1 MIVAMSCNE
10 NWYKYLVVDIY
21 SLLRFTK
28 NVKKIYLLVETEKI
42 NDIKYLDL
50 IQKKFPVEIE
60 LINYNNIIKNY
71 LVENS
76 PNRGTIFTDFCF
88 ARLILADYVKEDRVI
103 YLDTDAIVRKDISH
117 LWNIDITNYY
127 VCGVRDY
134 GVMADDYLASLQLS
148 GRYINSG
155 MVLFNLKKI
164 REDKI
169 ISQWFNLINNKELRY
184 PDQDAL
190 NIVCTDHELYLPS
203 MYNFIHNVTVPVFNQ
218 ALIKVFHYAGEK
230 NAWVADRFYGEEWY
244 DSAEMFYDEII
255 KMSDEDGHS
264 IV

>member
-1 MIVAMSCNE
+1 
-10 NWYKYLVVDIY
+10 
-21 SLLRFTK
+21 
-28 NVKKIYLLVETEKI
+28 
-42 NDIKYLDL
+42 
-50 IQKKFPVEIE
+50 
-60 LINYNNIIKNY
+60 
-71 LVENS
+71 
-76 PNRGTIFTDFCF
+76 
-88 ARLILADYVKEDRVI
+88 
-103 YLDTDAIVRKDISH
+103 
-117 LWNIDITNYY
+117 
-127 VCGVRDY
+127 
-134 GVMADDYLASLQLS
+134 
-148 GRYINSG
+148 